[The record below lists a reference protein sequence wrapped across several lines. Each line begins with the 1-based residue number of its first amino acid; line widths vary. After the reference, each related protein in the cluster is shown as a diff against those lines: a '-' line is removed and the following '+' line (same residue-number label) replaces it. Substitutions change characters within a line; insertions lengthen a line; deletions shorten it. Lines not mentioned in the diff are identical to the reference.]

1 MRGEFGPAAPRKWGD
16 ALQPQPGREECGQ
29 QTMRSS
35 SGLGWAS
42 TTTGELMAPWGRG
55 KPPGSLCG
63 GRWCHRSPAEQW
75 GATQLG
81 QFLLFPKC
89 PYPFTPFLGGLLL
102 NCLVC
107 LCLNLGG
114 PLRGVVGPVGASPVL
129 RLVVGF
135 SLIAG
140 LFCVTGVCHA
150 QIPLSAR

>member
-1 MRGEFGPAAPRKWGD
+1 MGEDGAPG
-16 ALQPQPGREECGQ
+16 AQF
-29 QTMRSS
+29 S
-35 SGLGWAS
+35 SG
-42 TTTGELMAPWGRG
+42 
-55 KPPGSLCG
+55 
-63 GRWCHRSPAEQW
+63 EQSNSNC
-75 GATQLG
+75 
-81 QFLLFPKC
+81 FFFF

-140 LFCVTGVCHA
+140 LFCATGVCLA